1 MEDAKISK
9 AVTFVNVIVVGLEL
23 TVISKLIIAV
33 NILVSTVVLAFQQP
47 LVKKNVNVPLDG
59 LDPTVKSTLMIVQ
72 RMNVKMDH
80 DVLTK

>member
-9 AVTFVNVIVVGLEL
+9 AVTFVNAIVVGLEL
-23 TVISKLIIAV
+23 TVTSKLIIAV
-33 NILVSTVVLAFQQP
+33 NILVSTVALAFQQP

-59 LDPTVKSTLMIVQ
+59 LVPIAKSTLTIVLK
-72 RMNVKMDH
+72 MNVKMDQ

>member
-9 AVTFVNVIVVGLEL
+9 AVTFVNAIVVGLEL
-23 TVISKLIIAV
+23 TVTSKLIIAV
-33 NILVSTVVLAFQQP
+33 NLLVSTVALAFQQP

-59 LDPTVKSTLMIVQ
+59 LDPTVKSISMIVQ

>member
-9 AVTFVNVIVVGLEL
+9 AVTFVNAIVVGLEL
-23 TVISKLIIAV
+23 TVTSKSTIVV
-33 NILVSTVVLAFQQP
+33 NILVSTVDLAFQQLP
-47 LVKKNVNVPLDG
+47 VKKNVNVPLDG

-72 RMNVKMDH
+72 RMNVKMDQ

>member
-9 AVTFVNVIVVGLEL
+9 AVTFVNVIVVGLAL
-23 TVISKLIIAV
+23 TVTSKLITAV
-33 NILVSTVVLAFQQP
+33 NILVSTVALAFQQP
-47 LVKKNVNVPLDG
+47 LVKKNVNVLLDG
-59 LDPTVKSTLMIVQ
+59 LDATLKSTSMIVQ